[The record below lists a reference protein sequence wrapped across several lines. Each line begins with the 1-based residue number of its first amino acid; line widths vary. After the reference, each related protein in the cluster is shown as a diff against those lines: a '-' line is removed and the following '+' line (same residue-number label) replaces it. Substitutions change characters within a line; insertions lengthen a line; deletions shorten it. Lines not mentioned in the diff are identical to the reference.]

1 MSGNE
6 LLNPRPGKVIL
17 PTEWRARGASR
28 GPDWG
33 RVGRPGK
40 PDGARRR
47 NQERRAVPQVAESG

>member
-47 NQERRAVPQVAESG
+47 NQE